1 MAYLSVVLN
10 NFYVIIISYIMK
22 NFTIAKAIFVIV
34 AGLIGA
40 YFIINNGVGIKSSG
54 EKSKEDL
61 SGNSA
66 GLTDKNPIQWLNNL
80 VFKNKESKES
90 GGESKIA
97 GIKNELSANKDLSSV
112 NLTELIA
119 NSTFNQMKMLD
130 QSENDPFGNLDP
142 QSSESKKFIEEAMA
156 QIGDSSSLLGDYQIN
171 DKDLKISSDNSF
183 LKKADYLM
191 ATGKII
197 YNNYANN
204 LYPNPV
210 KILEKLILGNTVDA
224 EKAADIYQN
233 VFNAFLKTETPSDW
247 LDMHKR
253 YLTLLKKLENLY
265 RGLTV
270 FKQDPVKADLLVQ
283 MIPDMLR
290 AEAEIQQ
297 EYFKKEQ
304 EMGIK

>member
-1 MAYLSVVLN
+1 
-10 NFYVIIISYIMK
+10 MK

-40 YFIINNGVGIKSSG
+40 YFIIEFGAGIKSNS
-54 EKSKEDL
+54 ENSEDL
-61 SGNSA
+61 SGNFTD
-66 GLTDKNPIQWLNNL
+66 LTDKNPIQWVNDLI
-80 VFKNKESKES
+80 FRNKELKES
-90 GGESKIA
+90 GEESKIA
-97 GIKNELSANKDLSSV
+97 GIYELSTKKDLNSI

-119 NSTFNQMKMLD
+119 NSTFNQMKTLD
-130 QSENDPFGNLDP
+130 QGGKDPFENMDP
-142 QSSESKKFIEEAMA
+142 QSSENRKFIEEAMA

-210 KILEKLILGNTVDA
+210 KVLEKLILGNTADA

-253 YLTLLKKLENLY
+253 YLSLLKKLENLY

-297 EYFKKEQ
+297 EYVKKEQ

>member
-1 MAYLSVVLN
+1 
-10 NFYVIIISYIMK
+10 MK
-22 NFTIAKAIFVIV
+22 NFTTAKAIFVIV

-40 YFIINNGVGIKSSG
+40 YFIINNGAGIKSNDG
-54 EKSKEDL
+54 KSKEEL
-61 SGNSA
+61 FGNSA
-66 GLTDKNPIQWLNNL
+66 DLTDKNPIQWVNDLI
-80 VFKNKESKES
+80 FRNKELKES
-90 GGESKIA
+90 DGELKIA
-97 GIKNELSANKDLSSV
+97 GIDGLSANKDLNSV

-119 NSTFNQMKMLD
+119 NSTFNQMKTLD
-130 QSENDPFGNLDP
+130 QSGSDPFGNLDP
-142 QSSESKKFIEEAMA
+142 QNSENKKFIEEAMA
-156 QIGDSSSLLGDYQIN
+156 QIGDSSSLLGDYQVN

-183 LKKADYLM
+183 LKKADYLV

-210 KILEKLILGNTVDA
+210 KILEKLILGNTADA
-224 EKAADIYQN
+224 DKAADVYQN

-253 YLTLLKKLENLY
+253 YLVLLKKLENLY
-265 RGLTV
+265 RGLKV
-270 FKQDPVKADLLVQ
+270 FKEDPVKADLLVQ
-283 MIPDMLR
+283 MIPNMLT